1 MVQLSTQATM
11 RSHNQTFRR
20 CQMKRLE
27 EPQSLSHYTMPSREY
42 RDTSSR
48 SARSIQNAG
57 PRRKC
62 PVLQ

>member
-1 MVQLSTQATM
+1 MVQLSAQTTM

-27 EPQSLSHYTMPSREY
+27 EPQSLSHYTMTSKECH
-42 RDTSSR
+42 DTSSC
-48 SARSIQNAG
+48 SARSIQNAR